1 MNTTT
6 QATLAIHK
14 LLDEAKYARARGDHA
29 QAAQFAVQAAQ
40 MDANCAE
47 AHYLA
52 GLACLDTQQLGRAL
66 EHLNRAVAIE
76 TENAEYAAYFAR
88 ALAMSC
94 RYGRALQVA
103 NIAYALTPADPLTL
117 DVLGGVYMQCNA
129 LERASAMF
137 RKAVA
142 ALPNHASCR
151 FNAAVTA
158 TFTGN
163 LVAAEAHFDA
173 CIARQP
179 TYWPAYGLRS
189 RLRRQ
194 TADSNHVGAM
204 LELLTAHAVDVDAQ
218 IHLHSALAKECED
231 LGDCAAA
238 FEHMRLGKAA
248 ARTRVD
254 YRPEQDRA
262 MVDALIAAFPT
273 AVSNDSGYGSDEPI
287 FVVGMPRSGTT
298 LVERILSSHPDVY
311 SAGELTDFGT
321 QLCRLAPAGAPARPC
336 PELIAQSHRYDW
348 HLLGLRYVDATRP
361 QTALKPRFIDKL
373 PHNFFN
379 LGLIAKALPKAK
391 IICLR
396 RHPLDTCLSN
406 FREAFAENSAFHGYS
421 FDLLN
426 IGRFYIQF
434 DRMMAHWNTVLP
446 GRILQVD
453 YENLVAEQEATTRR
467 LLAHCDLEW
476 HDACLDFQNN
486 PSAVATASTVQ
497 VRESMH
503 RRAVGR
509 WEKFRPWLGPL
520 EELLRSAGID
530 TAAGAGQ
537 KPRATCGSAPGATD
551 KGTSKIL

>member
-1 MNTTT
+1 MTHANEIRT
-6 QATLAIHK
+6 
-14 LLDEAKYARARGDHA
+14 LLDEAKHARARGDHA
-29 QAAQFAVQAAQ
+29 QAGQLAVQATRL
-40 MDANCAE
+40 DANCAE
-47 AHYLA
+47 AHHLA
-52 GLACLDTQQLGRAL
+52 GLACLDTQQLSRAL

-76 TENAEYAAYFAR
+76 TENAEYATYFAR
-88 ALAMSC
+88 ALAISC
-94 RYGRALQVA
+94 RYGHALQVA

-129 LERASAMF
+129 FERANTMF
-137 RKAVA
+137 RRAVA
-142 ALPNHASCR
+142 ALPDHAVVR

-163 LVAAEAHFDA
+163 LAAAETHFDA
-173 CIARQP
+173 CVARMP

-194 TADSNHVGAM
+194 TPDNNHVDTLRA
-204 LELLTAHAVDVDAQ
+204 LLAAHAGDVDAQ
-218 IHLHSALAKECED
+218 THLHSALAKECED
-231 LGDCAAA
+231 LGDYAAA

-254 YRPEQDRA
+254 YRPEQDRV

-273 AVSNDSGYGSDEPI
+273 TVSTDKGYGSDEPI

-298 LVERILSSHPDVY
+298 LVERILSSHPDVH
-311 SAGELTDFGT
+311 SAGELMDFGT
-321 QLCRLAPAGAPARPC
+321 QLCRLAPTGAPAKLT

-348 HLLGLRYVDATRP
+348 HQLGLRYVDATRP
-361 QTALKPRFIDKL
+361 QTALKPHFIDKL
-373 PHNFFN
+373 PHNFLN

-391 IICLR
+391 IVCLR

-421 FDLLN
+421 FDLLD

-434 DRMMAHWNTVLP
+434 DRMMAHWNAVLP

-453 YENLVAEQEATTRR
+453 YETLVAEQEATTRK
-467 LLAHCDLEW
+467 LLTHCELEW
-476 HDACLDFQNN
+476 HDACLAFQNN
-486 PSAVATASTVQ
+486 PSAVATASTAQ
-497 VRESMH
+497 VREGMH

-520 EELLRSAGID
+520 EELLNEAGID
-530 TAAGAGQ
+530 TS
-537 KPRATCGSAPGATD
+537 ATTRS
-551 KGTSKIL
+551 